1 MNLINKTELIKVV
14 EKMPRH
20 SEYNKDDILEI
31 INSVDKVDY
40 TQILSNVVKLLF
52 AKFGPT
58 KECELCSKENSEDCK
73 FCELNDKD
81 KFEFDMKKFEK
92 FFKKVFTFEE

>member
-14 EKMPRH
+14 ERMPRH

-31 INSVDKVDY
+31 INSV
-40 TQILSNVVKLLF
+40 
-52 AKFGPT
+52 
-58 KECELCSKENSEDCK
+58 EDCK

>member
-1 MNLINKTELIKVV
+1 MLTNCYLQNLD
-14 EKMPRH
+14 P
-20 SEYNKDDILEI
+20 
-31 INSVDKVDY
+31 
-40 TQILSNVVKLLF
+40 
-52 AKFGPT
+52 P
-58 KECELCSKENSEDCK
+58 KECELCFKENSEDCK